1 MSRLNMVQTEAAQG
15 TQKELLEGVQK
26 KLGMTP
32 NLVRVFANS
41 PAVLQG
47 YLGLNDGLATGAL
60 DKQLSEKIAL
70 TVAEENG
77 CEYCLA
83 AHTTVGKMLGLSSDD
98 ITDAR
103 LGTSSNTRTEAAL
116 QFARSVVENR
126 GWVSDADLESIRS
139 AGFSDAEITEIV
151 GQVVLNIFR
160 NYFNHVAETPID
172 FPKVE
177 PLSSPVA

>member
-15 TQKELLEGVQK
+15 TQKELLEGVQE

-47 YLGLNDGLATGAL
+47 YLGLNDGLATGVL
-60 DKQLSEKIAL
+60 DNQLSEKIAL
-70 TVAEENG
+70 TVAEVNG

-83 AHTTVGKMLGLSSDD
+83 AHTTVGKMLSLSGNE
-98 ITDAR
+98 IADAR
-103 LGTSSNTRTEAAL
+103 QGTSSNSHTEAAL
-116 QFARSVVENR
+116 QFARSVVEHR
-126 GWVSDADLESIRS
+126 GWVSDADLEDVRS
-139 AGFSDAEITEIV
+139 ADFSDAEISEIV
-151 GQVVLNIFR
+151 GHVVLNISR

-172 FPKVE
+172 FPKAD
-177 PLSSPVA
+177 PLPSPVV